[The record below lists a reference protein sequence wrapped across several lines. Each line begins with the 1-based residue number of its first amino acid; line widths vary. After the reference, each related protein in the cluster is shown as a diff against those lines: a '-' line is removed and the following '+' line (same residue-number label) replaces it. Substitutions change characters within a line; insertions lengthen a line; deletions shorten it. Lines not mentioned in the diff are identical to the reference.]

1 MLGAQGGVHRASND
15 PRQAE
20 AWWGIEDRFANVFV
34 RTGNLPFPGTQVVVV
49 DTDVKRGIDG
59 PGNFARFMAGNG
71 LALPPGLPVAR
82 TPTGGYHLW
91 LGWPREWGACPERQS
106 ILGGVDVKGDSGY
119 VVVPPSYLRVYA
131 ESNDGERGGE
141 IPLPYE
147 WEQGCPCW
155 LPWAPQW
162 LAEWIRTAPAAGRP
176 PGSPGSGG
184 DGVDAEKIMATGAE
198 PGQRNTTYYKFA
210 CSRYRRHGTGP
221 EGAAVVLAEVR
232 SAWEAGDRTGMPWTE
247 VLTSMASARRFIQKQ
262 EQAERV
268 LLAQWRAYIAGGR
281 RD

>member
-1 MLGAQGGVHRASND
+1 MLGAQGGVHHASND

-20 AWWGIEDRFANVFV
+20 AWWGVEDRFANVFV
-34 RTGNLPFPGTQVVVV
+34 RTGNLPFPGTQVAVV

-59 PGNFARFMAGNG
+59 PGNFARFIAGNG
-71 LALPPGLPVAR
+71 LALPTGLPVGR
-82 TPTGGYHLW
+82 SPTGGYHLW
-91 LGWPREWGACPERQS
+91 LGWPREWGPCPERQS

-155 LPWAPQW
+155 LPWAPPW

-176 PGSPGSGG
+176 PGEPGSGG
-184 DGVDAEKIMATGAE
+184 DGIDADQVIANGAE
-198 PGQRNTTYYKFA
+198 PGKRNTTYYRLA
-210 CSRYRRHGTGP
+210 CSRYRKHGTSM
-221 EGAAVVLAEVR
+221 EGSATVLAEVR
-232 SAWEAGDRTGMPWTE
+232 AAWEAGDRTGMPWRE
-247 VLTSMASARRFIQKQ
+247 VLTSIASARRFIEKQ
-262 EQAERV
+262 QAAERRV
-268 LLAQWRAYIAGGR
+268 FVMWRGR
-281 RD
+281 L